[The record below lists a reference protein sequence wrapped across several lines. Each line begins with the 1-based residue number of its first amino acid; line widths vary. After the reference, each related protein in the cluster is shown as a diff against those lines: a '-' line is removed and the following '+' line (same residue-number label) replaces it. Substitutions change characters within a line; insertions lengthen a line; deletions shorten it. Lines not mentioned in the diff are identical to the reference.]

1 MADEKLSFEDAL
13 AKLEAI
19 VRDVEEGKIG
29 LEDSIRRYEDGV
41 KLLKRCRSIL
51 AAAEMKIQK
60 LQATAEGEIRTEP
73 FDAQKQQE
81 PAWTEPRTPRQYRP

>member
-51 AAAEMKIQK
+51 SSAELKIQK
-60 LQATAEGEIRTEP
+60 LQATAEGEVRAEP
-73 FDAQKQQE
+73 FDSQQ
-81 PAWTEPRTPRQYRP
+81 QQ

>member
-1 MADEKLSFEDAL
+1 MTDENLSFEDAL

-41 KLLKRCRSIL
+41 KLLKRCRYIL
-51 AAAEMKIQK
+51 AQAEMKIQK
-60 LQATAEGEIRTEP
+60 LQATAEGEVRAVP
-73 FDAQKQQE
+73 FDSQQ
-81 PAWTEPRTPRQYRP
+81 QQ

>member
-29 LEDSIRRYEDGV
+29 LEDSIRRYEEGM
-41 KLLKRCRSIL
+41 KLLKRCRLIL
-51 AAAEMKIQK
+51 ADAEMKIQK
-60 LQATAEGEIRTEP
+60 LQATAEGEVRAEP
-73 FDAQKQQE
+73 FDSPQQ
-81 PAWTEPRTPRQYRP
+81 Q

>member
-29 LEDSIRRYEDGV
+29 LEDSIRRYEEGM
-41 KLLKRCRSIL
+41 KLLKRCRLIL
-51 AAAEMKIQK
+51 ADAEMKIQK
-60 LQATAEGEIRTEP
+60 LQATAEGEVRAEP
-73 FDAQKQQE
+73 FDSQQ
-81 PAWTEPRTPRQYRP
+81 Q